1 MSSTAPIPP
10 AVASGQA
17 VTSQPTPL
25 GMGEVLRIPVM
36 RRLWY
41 AQIVSTFG
49 DFLALFAVIG
59 VLTFR
64 LQATPQQVTALQIAY
79 LLPIAVLGVLAGVFV
94 DRWPLKLTLVG
105 SDLARAALCVLLF
118 FAHSLIAFYA
128 ILAAISVF
136 SSFFSPAQGVTLRT
150 AVPPHGLRSANA
162 LLQQVMFG
170 MRIVGPGLATILYT
184 RFGPDACYGADA
196 VSFLAS
202 GILIAT
208 LALTRPERTSPA
220 PTSGFASIL
229 PDMREG
235 IAFIVHNAALL
246 FVILALA
253 AGMFVMGCFGPLI
266 AIYVRDTLHATPR
279 IYGYASGAIGVG
291 MFLGV
296 NALNTLGKNL
306 RNSVQVYAG
315 LLGIAVGLCF
325 LAFLPHIWATVT
337 GTLIIGFAV
346 AGIVVPSNTMIQQ
359 ETPAALMGRVGS
371 TVMSLI
377 MSAQIAG
384 LLLSGLL
391 ADHIGVRHVFTV
403 CAVMLVLLCTAGR
416 LFMEP
421 KSSGQ

>member
-10 AVASGQA
+10 ALAA
-17 VTSQPTPL
+17 SQPAPL

-36 RRLWY
+36 RRLWT

-64 LQATPQQVTALQIAY
+64 LQATPQQITGLQIAY
-79 LLPIAVLGVLAGVFV
+79 LLPIAILGVLAGVFV

-105 SDLARAALCVLLF
+105 SDLTRAVLCALLF
-118 FAHSLIAFYA
+118 FAHSLFAFYA

-136 SSFFSPAQGVTLRT
+136 SSFFGPAQGVTLRT
-150 AVPPHGLRSANA
+150 AVPLHGLRSANA
-162 LLQQVMFG
+162 LMQQVMFG
-170 MRIVGPGLATILYT
+170 MRIIGPGLATVLYT
-184 RFGPDACYGADA
+184 RFGPRACYSADA
-196 VSFLAS
+196 LSFVAS
-202 GILIAT
+202 AALIGSLT
-208 LALTRPERTSPA
+208 LTRPAAEPSTPGA
-220 PTSGFASIL
+220 PPKSALGSIL
-229 PDMREG
+229 PDMRQG
-235 IAFIVHNAALL
+235 VSFIVHHAALL

-266 AIYVRDTLHATPR
+266 AIYVRDTLHGTPR

-296 NALNTLGKNL
+296 NVLNTLGKNL
-306 RNSVQVYAG
+306 KSSIQVYAG

-325 LAFLPHIWATVT
+325 LAGLPQVWATIT

-346 AGIVVPSNTMIQQ
+346 AGIVVPSNPLIQQ
-359 ETPAALMGRVGS
+359 ETPAPLMGRVGS

-377 MSAQIAG
+377 FSAQIAG

-391 ADHIGVRHVFTV
+391 ANHIGVRQVFTV
-403 CAVMLVLLCTAGR
+403 CAVMLVLLCLAGR

-421 KSSGQ
+421 KSS